1 MTHGETSLLSKGLNF
16 IPTPK
21 KEHPAELLQDILLFD
36 RRLRLKYFF
45 YQDSH
50 TTTEPSEETNPT
62 LHPSSGWTPP
72 SGQDPFLESYR
83 STIIHN
89 TLKEIQKN
97 KNKKYK
103 ANLKKEEWIA
113 INTLSNNR
121 NIVIKPADKGGNIVI
136 MNKEDY
142 IQEGLRQL
150 SDHKFYETLE
160 NDPTQ
165 NYNNQIYQVLHQ
177 ATNLNII
184 DDKMKKTL
192 YNKTPRSPNFYI
204 LPKIHKPNNPGRP
217 IVNGIG
223 SITEKIPAYVD
234 QEIKHLV
241 PTIPSYFKDTS
252 YLLQI
257 LLGKTLAPGDI
268 LVTIDVKSL
277 YTNIPHTEGI
287 AALNKTLEETD
298 IHPMKKLLICR
309 LSNLVLTKNYF
320 T

>member
-1 MTHGETSLLSKGLNF
+1 M
-16 IPTPK
+16 
-21 KEHPAELLQDILLFD
+21 FD

-45 YQDSH
+45 YQDST

-72 SGQDPFLESYR
+72 SGQDTFLESYR

-103 ANLKKEEWIA
+103 RNLKKEEWAA
-113 INTLSNNR
+113 INTLRNNR

-136 MNKEDY
+136 MDKEDY

-150 SDHKFYETLE
+150 SNHKFYETLE

-184 DDKMKKTL
+184 DDKMKKKIIKQNTKNPQHFIC
-192 YNKTPRSPNFYI
+192 YQKY
-204 LPKIHKPNNPGRP
+204 PK
-217 IVNGIG
+217 
-223 SITEKIPAYVD
+223 
-234 QEIKHLV
+234 
-241 PTIPSYFKDTS
+241 PTI
-252 YLLQI
+252 
-257 LLGKTLAPGDI
+257 LAD
-268 LVTIDVKSL
+268 L
-277 YTNIPHTEGI
+277 
-287 AALNKTLEETD
+287 
-298 IHPMKKLLICR
+298 
-309 LSNLVLTKNYF
+309 
-320 T
+320 